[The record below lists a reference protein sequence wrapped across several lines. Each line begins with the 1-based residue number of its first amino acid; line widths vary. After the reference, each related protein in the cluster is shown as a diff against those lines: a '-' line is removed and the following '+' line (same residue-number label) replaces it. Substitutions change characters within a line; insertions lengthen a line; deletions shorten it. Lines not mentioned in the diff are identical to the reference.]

1 MNHPISFRIYLAA
14 GACAAFL
21 GGCSSVPPPTEQI
34 AVSKVAIAN
43 AVSAGGAE
51 YAPVEMR
58 SAQDKL
64 DRAARAMAKEDYAEA
79 RMFAEQAQADA
90 RLAEKVAESA
100 KARKSAAVMQ
110 DDIRILREELDRK
123 STTGTVR

>member
-1 MNHPISFRIYLAA
+1 MNQLKRCQTYLAA
-14 GACAAFL
+14 GACATVIL
-21 GGCSSVPPPTEQI
+21 GGCASVPAPTEQI
-34 AVSKVAIAN
+34 AVSKSAINN

-64 DRAARAMAKEDYAEA
+64 DRANRAMAKEDYDEA
-79 RMFAEQAQADA
+79 RQYAEQAQADA
-90 RLAEKVAESA
+90 RLAEQKANSA

-110 DDIRILREELDRK
+110 DDIRVLREELARK
-123 STTGTVR
+123 TNQ